1 MLQGVLLCIIPMLDP
16 SAVPNDCEFL
26 PVCES
31 DLPGNFVLF
40 AQMAPLDFDSTCL
53 YFSIIREISL
63 YPFVILIQIENN
75 IHNAQ
80 VFVLLASVPGVGAGN
95 KQVIAHFLNFSSFQ
109 FRNLFIQA
117 ATMKVNNPAGPQ
129 FASSVDIKIIGG

>member
-53 YFSIIREISL
+53 YFSIMSFSYKSKTTFIMRKCLFSWL
-63 YPFVILIQIENN
+63 PS
-75 IHNAQ
+75 Q
-80 VFVLLASVPGVGAGN
+80 V
-95 KQVIAHFLNFSSFQ
+95 
-109 FRNLFIQA
+109 
-117 ATMKVNNPAGPQ
+117 
-129 FASSVDIKIIGG
+129 